1 MKYISCLAA
10 IGLVQSKTALVIDDA
25 KIVATGSAVI
35 DVAMEESQTF
45 EFEDLTYA
53 L

>member
-25 KIVATGSAVI
+25 KIVNTAKAIKNAV
-35 DVAMEESQTF
+35 
-45 EFEDLTYA
+45 LTEA
-53 L
+53 